1 MRYYFQKTSCG
12 GKAFRATLADYLAAQ
27 GVAERERC
35 DVLWATRCMEL
46 EQQAPGWEAALGPV
60 ILRRFQAKLADA
72 LYYRFDTVRPWAEQ
86 FCENLAWL
94 AGERARL
101 EAMQQTLLSKK

>member
-1 MRYYFQKTSCG
+1 M
-12 GKAFRATLADYLAAQ
+12 
-27 GVAERERC
+27 
-35 DVLWATRCMEL
+35 LWATRCMEL

-72 LYYRFDTVRPWAEQ
+72 LYYRFDTARPWAEQ